1 MEDKV
6 LDLIEK
12 MYIEMQEMKGELRS
26 EMQEMKAVMATKDDI
41 KNMAT
46 KDDIM
51 NMATKDDIKN
61 MATKDDIRSLENN
74 MIKMENELKND
85 IRGLYD
91 GYKQCVEGIS
101 DINYKLDKL
110 TEKVDNQEI
119 RLQVLKTAK

>member
-6 LDLIEK
+6 LDLLEK
-12 MYIEMQEMKGELRS
+12 MYIEMQEMK
-26 EMQEMKAVMATKDDI
+26 QVMATKDDI

-46 KDDIM
+46 KDDIK
-51 NMATKDDIKN
+51 NMATKDDIK
-61 MATKDDIRSLENN
+61 RLENN
-74 MIKMENELKND
+74 MVKMENELKDD

-91 GYKQCVEGIS
+91 RYKQCVEGIS
-101 DINYKLDKL
+101 GINYKLDKL